1 MPESYNDNLHEG
13 AIGKLYQYGRE
24 LRQDSTKAEKLLWAE
39 LRNRKLNG
47 LKFRRQH
54 ALDKFIVDFY
64 CNERKLV
71 VELDGGVHDEKINK
85 EYDEARTAML
95 AGLNI
100 IVLRF
105 KNEEVLHDIEKV
117 LATID
122 DTISSIQKTVK
133 EKGGALNNSPSG
145 DGGKKYVFKKLHKRS
160 FWCCRLIA

>member
-1 MPESYNDNLHEG
+1 MTESYNDNLHKE

-24 LRQDSTKAEKLLWAE
+24 LRQESTEAEKLLWAG

-54 ALDKFIVDFY
+54 PLDKFIVDFY
-64 CNERKLV
+64 CNEKKLV
-71 VELDGGVHDEKINK
+71 VELDGGVHDETINK

-105 KNEEVLHDIEKV
+105 KNEEVTNNLKGV
-117 LATID
+117 LRK
-122 DTISSIQKTVK
+122 ISDAADMLK
-133 EKGGALNNSPSG
+133 
-145 DGGKKYVFKKLHKRS
+145 
-160 FWCCRLIA
+160 

>member
-1 MPESYNDNLHEG
+1 MTESYNDNLHKE

-24 LRQDSTKAEKLLWAE
+24 LRKESTEAEKLLWAE

-54 ALDKFIVDFY
+54 PLDKFIVDFY
-64 CNERKLV
+64 CNEKKLV
-71 VELDGGVHDEKINK
+71 VELDGDVHDQKVNN

-105 KNEEVLHDIEKV
+105 KNEDVINNMKDVLKK
-117 LATID
+117 
-122 DTISSIQKTVK
+122 IS
-133 EKGGALNNSPSG
+133 GAADMLNS
-145 DGGKKYVFKKLHKRS
+145 DV
-160 FWCCRLIA
+160 

>member
-1 MPESYNDNLHEG
+1 MTESYNDNLHKE

-24 LRQDSTKAEKLLWAE
+24 LRQESTEAEKLLWTE

-85 EYDEARTAML
+85 DYDEARTAML
-95 AGLNI
+95 GGLGI
-100 IVLRF
+100 YTLRF
-105 KNEEVLHDIEKV
+105 RNDEVTNNIENV
-117 LATID
+117 LQQIREVANMLKAD
-122 DTISSIQKTVK
+122 
-133 EKGGALNNSPSG
+133 
-145 DGGKKYVFKKLHKRS
+145 
-160 FWCCRLIA
+160 